1 VPGTPLSLTCS
12 VHSVPDQYRC
22 SCLKKGSV
30 NQAGAVP
37 AVAVPAVAVPAVA
50 VPAVAVPAVSRPTV
64 TCDPAVGPGAGP
76 RLPGLVNELPGG
88 GVPLRRCEDRY
99 RIANVAPKTAR
110 MIHEPWP

>member
-1 VPGTPLSLTCS
+1 MPGDPLSLTCS

-30 NQAGAVP
+30 NQAG
-37 AVAVPAVAVPAVA
+37 AVPAVA